1 MVLRFPLSGTYV
13 SVCDG
18 VVFPL
23 EFIVELFRN
32 NVTVTR
38 TSNRSYIVMS
48 GINMEVNNEQY

>member
-1 MVLRFPLSGTYV
+1 MVLRFPLSGIYV
-13 SVCDG
+13 SVCND

>member
-13 SVCDG
+13 SVYND

-32 NVTVTR
+32 NIIVTR

-48 GINMEVNNEQY
+48 GINMEVNDEQY